1 MKIETQKLDVGYN
14 GRPVLRDLN
23 FSIPSGEITVI
34 AGPSGC
40 GKSTVLKTMIG
51 LIPALCGKILFDG
64 KPLDYSSEQ
73 ALTDLYDRIGVLF
86 QNGALLNSLSV
97 AENVALPIR
106 MSTPEFPEPVLRE
119 MTDHQ
124 LALVGLHEVGDMFPV
139 DLSGGMRKRA
149 ALARSMV
156 REPEVL
162 FCDEPSAGLDPIT
175 STGLDE
181 LLMGLKE
188 KHAGT
193 LVVVTHELRSIEK
206 IADWIIL
213 LNDGQLQFE
222 GTYQD
227 LDRTD
232 NPFIESFFLRK

>member
-1 MKIETQKLDVGYN
+1 MKIKIRKLDVGYN

-23 FSIPSGEITVI
+23 FTIPAGEITVI

-40 GKSTVLKTMIG
+40 GKSTVLKTIIG
-51 LIPALCGKILFDG
+51 LIPALSGEILIDG
-64 KPLDYSSEQ
+64 KLVDYTSE
-73 ALTDLYDRIGVLF
+73 AVLKGLYDRIGVLF

-97 AENVALPIR
+97 GENVALPVR
-106 MSTPEFPEPVLRE
+106 MSDPGFPEPVLRE
-119 MTDHQ
+119 MVNLQ
-124 LALVGLHEVGDMFPV
+124 LSRVGLHGVGDMYPV

-181 LLMGLKE
+181 LLKGLKE

-213 LNDGQLQFE
+213 LHDGRLQFE
-222 GTYQD
+222 GKYED
-227 LDRTD
+227 LDAAA

>member
-1 MKIETQKLDVGYN
+1 MKIETRKLDVGYN
-14 GRPVLRDLN
+14 GHAVLRNLN
-23 FSIPSGEITVI
+23 LSVPSGKITVI

-40 GKSTVLKTMIG
+40 GKSTVLKTIIG
-51 LIPALCGKILFDG
+51 LIPALSGEIRVNE
-64 KPLDYSSEQ
+64 KPLDYSSEA
-73 ALTDLYDRIGVLF
+73 ALKVLYDRIGVLF
-86 QNGALLNSLSV
+86 QNGALISSLSI
-97 AENVALPIR
+97 AENVALPFR
-106 MSTPEFPEPVLRE
+106 MSDPGFPDLVLRE
-119 MTDHQ
+119 IADHQ
-124 LALVGLHEVGDMFPV
+124 LALVGLHGVGDMYPV

-156 REPEVL
+156 REPEML

-181 LLMGLKE
+181 LLKGLKE

-193 LVVVTHELRSIEK
+193 LVVVTHELRSIER

-213 LNDGQLQFE
+213 LNDGRLQFE

-227 LDRTD
+227 LDKSD
-232 NPFIESFFLRK
+232 NPFIKSFFLRK